1 VNAFPGA
8 CLFPSSLH
16 HQRQSYGGK
25 EGAMPLDPNE
35 FLKIALIVIVGGVLL
50 VIVLPYLMGG
60 GRGRR

>member
-1 VNAFPGA
+1 
-8 CLFPSSLH
+8 
-16 HQRQSYGGK
+16 
-25 EGAMPLDPNE
+25 MPLDPNE